1 MLKKDDNR
9 LVTIFR
15 NFANHYELPHK
26 KEEGV
31 WRLGIPVNN
40 QLIHMRY
47 KFHDSENSY
56 EFGTPLAKIDS
67 SKQASFSLYLLK
79 SEPAIGLTERIV
91 GDTFFLLGSREK
103 LKHLPDSEIHNLFEE
118 DAYRITEYFKNLHLP
133 AN

>member
-1 MLKKDDNR
+1 MFKKDHNR
-9 LVTIFR
+9 LAAIFR

-40 QLIHMRY
+40 QLIHARY

-56 EFGTPLAKIDS
+56 EFGTPLAKING

-79 SEPAIGLTERIV
+79 SEPAIGITERIV
-91 GDTFFLLGSREK
+91 GDTFFYSRVSRKIEA
-103 LKHLPDSEIHNLFEE
+103 L
-118 DAYRITEYFKNLHLP
+118 A
-133 AN
+133 